1 MYISN
6 NGNFKEGIIFWDTN
20 SNPNADVDVFFYIHD
35 YDKRA
40 ENAYGFK
47 SLELNLSKM
56 TQEDIFNQ
64 YKSNLRNE
72 IRKSETLDFDIKHIT
87 NPTDEQIKNFVELYN
102 SFADFKKLQHTSFDL
117 LKQIANDG
125 KLVISQIY
133 KDDILLA
140 CHSHYVATGRAR
152 LYHSFSTNN
161 EFDNKING
169 LANKFLTHKD
179 IAYFK
184 DNNFEVYDFGGIG
197 NVEGDNSRFEGII
210 RFKKQFGGEE
220 VILWKGVTPNG
231 QRGIEVYNKYW
242 K

>member
-1 MYISN
+1 MYISD
-6 NGNFKEGIIFWDTN
+6 NGNFKEGIIFWDTQIKL
-20 SNPNADVDVFFYIHD
+20 NADVDVYFFIHD

-40 ENAYGFK
+40 ENFYGFK
-47 SLELNLSKM
+47 SLEINLRKM
-56 TQEDIFNQ
+56 SHEDIMNDYQ
-64 YKSNLRNE
+64 SRLKKYIVQAE
-72 IRKSETLDFDIKHIT
+72 SEGFKLNFIN
-87 NPTDEQIKNFVELYN
+87 NPTDKDIQEFVRDFN

-169 LANKFLTHKD
+169 LANKFLTHND
-179 IAYFK
+179 ITYFK